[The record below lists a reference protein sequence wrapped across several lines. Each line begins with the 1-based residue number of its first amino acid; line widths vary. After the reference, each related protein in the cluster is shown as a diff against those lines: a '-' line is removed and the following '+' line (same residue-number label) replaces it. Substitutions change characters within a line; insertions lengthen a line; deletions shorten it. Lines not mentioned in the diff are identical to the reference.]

1 MAQIFVLAAIMVAAC
16 VSTFAQTTTV
26 DYSGKWTLDVATSK
40 LDERQRIESMTM
52 TVTQTEKELK
62 IATETKRAA
71 PPESVA
77 QAGRGGNVGR
87 GGGMGLSN
95 GDGTI
100 LYSLDG
106 KETSVDMESP
116 AGPIP
121 VKYQAKQDG
130 AVLKLSQT
138 RTINTTTLATKED
151 WSLSQDGKTLTV
163 KRERTTPRGVFSS
176 TMVFKK
182 G

>member
-1 MAQIFVLAAIMVAAC
+1 MTKIFVLIAIMAAAC
-16 VSTFAQTTTV
+16 ISAFSQNKVV
-26 DYSGKWTLDVATSK
+26 DYSGVWTLDVAASK
-40 LDERQRIESMTM
+40 LGERQNIESMTM

-62 IATETKRAA
+62 IETETKRAA
-71 PPESVA
+71 AAGVSMGG
-77 QAGRGGNVGR
+77 GRGGMGR
-87 GGGMGLSN
+87 GRGMGR
-95 GDGTI
+95 GDGTTT
-100 LYSLDG
+100 YSLDG

-121 VKYQAKQDG
+121 VKYQAKNEG

-151 WSLSQDGKTLTV
+151 WSLSQDGKALTV
-163 KRERTTPRGVFSS
+163 KREMTTPRGTSSS

-182 G
+182 S

>member
-1 MAQIFVLAAIMVAAC
+1 MTKLFVLTAIMAALC
-16 VSTFAQTTTV
+16 VSALSQTTV
-26 DYSGKWTLDVATSK
+26 DYSGKWALDVAASK
-40 LDERQRIESMTM
+40 LDERQRIESLIM

-62 IATETKRAA
+62 VATETKRAA
-71 PPESVA
+71 PPEGVA

-87 GGGMGLSN
+87 GGGMGLSS
-95 GDGTI
+95 GDGTTV
-100 LYSLDG
+100 YSLDG

-121 VKYQAKQDG
+121 VKYQAKKDG

-138 RTINTTTLATKED
+138 RTINVQMTFTTKEE

-163 KRERTTPRGVFSS
+163 NREMTTPRGTNSS